1 MNTATLSYES
11 YLELPYTGQKTE
23 FVDGAI
29 IEVNPPTRRHID
41 IADNLY
47 LEIRQHV
54 KIEGLSLVCRQSSA
68 QVAVR
73 YQGRKRRGRLPD
85 LFVCTIDQWA
95 AIASDKSAVFP
106 VGNPP
111 LLVIE
116 ILSPGNWRND
126 MGEKEADYA
135 TARVPEY
142 WRINPMEQWVEV
154 LSLGEAHVYE
164 SDRFSNGEQVIS
176 GILPKMKLSV
186 QQIFEV

>member
-1 MNTATLSYES
+1 MNTATLSYEA
-11 YLELPYTGQKTE
+11 YLEMPYTGQRTE
-23 FVDGAI
+23 YVDGAI
-29 IEVNPPTRRHID
+29 IEVNPPARRHID
-41 IADNLY
+41 ISYNL
-47 LEIRQHV
+47 LLALLTHFKAQ
-54 KIEGLSLVCRQSSA
+54 GLNYICRESSA
-68 QVAVR
+68 QVDVK

-85 LFVCTIDQWA
+85 LFVCTIEQWG

-116 ILSPGNWRND
+116 ILSPGNWQKD

-154 LSLGEAHVYE
+154 LSLGEANVYE
-164 SDRFSNGEQVIS
+164 SVRFSTGEQVIS
-176 GILPKMKLSV
+176 GVLPKLALSA
-186 QQIFEV
+186 QEILDA